1 MKPTGIV
8 KKGRMGYNGRMK
20 KCNRNPI
27 IKYIR
32 IALSLAVIGLGIYYK
47 NWIGALGVLTLI
59 SAFTG
64 DCALSLRFNRK
75 TANEEERED
84 K

>member
-1 MKPTGIV
+1 
-8 KKGRMGYNGRMK
+8 MK

-47 NWIGALGVLTLI
+47 NWVGALGVLTLI

-64 DCALSLRFNRK
+64 DCALALRFDRK
-75 TANEEERED
+75 TRIEEDHDAKRAD
-84 K
+84 DY